1 MNPLLINSSSMPQ
14 RQQPPDLMQFIKST
28 NPQQAKQRVEQMLR
42 SGQITQGQ
50 CSQAFEEA
58 KQIMSSLGL
67 K

>member
-1 MNPLLINSSSMPQ
+1 MPQ

-42 SGQITQGQ
+42 SGQITQDQ
-50 CSQAFEEA
+50 LSQLFDQAR
-58 KQIMSSLGL
+58 QIGKSLGL

>member
-1 MNPLLINSSSMPQ
+1 MNPLLSNSSSMPQ

-42 SGQITQGQ
+42 SGQITQDQ
-50 CSQAFEEA
+50 LSQLFDQAR
-58 KQIMSSLGL
+58 QIGKSLGL

>member
-1 MNPLLINSSSMPQ
+1 MNPLLGKSGSLPRM
-14 RQQPPDLMQFIKST
+14 QQPPDLMQFIRST
-28 NPQQAKQRVEQMLR
+28 NPQQAKQQVEQMLR

-58 KQIMSSLGL
+58 KQIMASLGL